1 FCSVKVN
8 GQQQRSA
15 NSLGANNLKTN
26 GNNMAFRGNQNRNRN
41 FGGGN
46 NNYGGPMGTN
56 RMGGMNMSPWE
67 SQNPG
72 GGGGQ
77 FGNNMRQGGGQ
88 MNAQA
93 INLANNLLNNLF
105 RNQNPPSLLDLPR
118 GGGGMGNRNQR
129 GGPMVSRG
137 GGAGNRLNNRRGQG
151 GFQNRGATGGGGGG
165 PKPPQKQGTGGIRK
179 QNAFDRAKKL
189 LAKNANQNKKKEPTP
204 GEKKIESPSKES
216 PYATVP
222 NDMFYCH
229 LCKKHMWDANSFENH
244 IKGRT
249 HLMMREGI
257 EESYRLKANMIRQE
271 AKIAEQLK
279 SIEFDRL
286 KRMGKSKQRQLDYCT
301 MCDLNFHGHISTHR
315 KSEGHLQL
323 KKFLHP
329 KCVECNKEFATR
341 IDYDTHLLSAEHLKK
356 AAESNTKV
364 GERKRQTLPIS
375 TEEEETRDL
384 RLPQKR
390 KKKPVKKEGA
400 AGEGD
405 AKKDGADGEGGAEGD
420 EAEGEGEGKEGEE
433 NADETKE
440 GDDLNESQ
448 EEEEVALPVDAEDCI
463 LDFNDGD
470 DIPSE
475 VDTRLPKYNYQRA
488 VGAGLISKLECYECS
503 VCSKFFDTE
512 ITAEIHSRTATHHR
526 NFLKFI
532 NEKSSDTKIAQKR
545 AAAAL
550 EESERKKRK
559 IDDTDAPTAE
569 GSVAGEEETAEGGE
583 GELYDPSEAT
593 GDDDDVEMVEDN
605 GEGEVEGEGEGFADL
620 EGEEGAGG
628 DEEEMEA
635 QEEEEPEGDEK
646 IETEPE
652 PAPAPTPAAEAA
664 PPAAAAA
671 AATPVKAAPK
681 APAKAAAAAPA
692 TPAAAAAS
700 PAAPA
705 AATPAAGDA
714 SPSPAKKATPARNA
728 AGPKATPQRQRA
740 RGRYNRY

>member
-1 FCSVKVN
+1 MVSVKIVKNPQQHRPANVN
-8 GQQQRSA
+8 G
-15 NSLGANNLKTN
+15 NS
-26 GNNMAFRGNQNRNRN
+26 MAFRGNQNRNRN

-46 NNYGGPMGTN
+46 NNYGGPMGAN

-67 SQNPG
+67 SQNP

-118 GGGGMGNRNQR
+118 GGGGGMGNRNQR

-151 GFQNRGATGGGGGG
+151 GFQNRGATGGAGG
-165 PKPPQKQGTGGIRK
+165 PKPPQKQGGGGIRK

-216 PYATVP
+216 PYASVP

-329 KCVECNKEFATR
+329 KCIECNKEFATR

-390 KKKPVKKEGA
+390 KKKPVKKEGE
-400 AGEGD
+400 AGADGD
-405 AKKDGADGEGGAEGD
+405 TSVKKEAGADGEAAEGEEGEGD
-420 EAEGEGEGKEGEE
+420 ETKEGEE

-440 GDDLNESQ
+440 GEEEGQ
-448 EEEEVALPVDAEDCI
+448 EEEEVALPVDPEDCI
-463 LDFNDGD
+463 LDFADGD
-470 DIPSE
+470 EIPSE
-475 VDTRLPKYNYQRA
+475 VDTRLPKYNWQRA
-488 VGAGLISKLECYECS
+488 VGPGLVSKLECYECS

-512 ITAEIHSRTATHHR
+512 VTAEIHTRTATHHR

-550 EESERKKRK
+550 EENERKKRK
-559 IDDTDAPTAE
+559 IEETETPAAE
-569 GSVAGEEETAEGGE
+569 GTAAEEESAEGAE

-593 GDDDDVEMVEDN
+593 GDDDDVEMAEDN
-605 GEGEVEGEGEGFADL
+605 ADGEAAGEEEAEA
-620 EGEEGAGG
+620 EGEEDAGQDNG
-628 DEEEMEA
+628 EEEMEA
-635 QEEEEPEGDEK
+635 QEEEEQEAEA
-646 IETEPE
+646 EAEPE
-652 PAPAPTPAAEAA
+652 PAPEPTPAAKPAA
-664 PPAAAAA
+664 VTKTPAKAAAAATAAAA
-671 AATPVKAAPK
+671 AATP
-681 APAKAAAAAPA
+681 
-692 TPAAAAAS
+692 AAAS
-700 PAAPA
+700 PAA
-705 AATPAAGDA
+705 DA
-714 SPSPAKKATPARNA
+714 SPSPAKKATPARAA

>member
-1 FCSVKVN
+1 
-8 GQQQRSA
+8 
-15 NSLGANNLKTN
+15 
-26 GNNMAFRGNQNRNRN
+26 MAFRGNQNRNRN

-46 NNYGGPMGTN
+46 QYNGPMGTN

-72 GGGGQ
+72 GGQ
-77 FGNNMRQGGGQ
+77 FGNNMRQGGGGQ

-118 GGGGMGNRNQR
+118 GGMGNRNQR
-129 GGPMVSRG
+129 GGQMVNRG

-151 GFQNRGATGGGGGG
+151 GFQNRGVTSG
-165 PKPPQKQGTGGIRK
+165 PKPPQKQGAGGIRK

-189 LAKNANQNKKKEPTP
+189 LAKNANTNKKKEITP
-204 GEKKIESPSKES
+204 GEKKIESTATSPKES
-216 PYATVP
+216 PYASVP

-341 IDYDTHLLSAEHLKK
+341 IDYDTHLLSADHLKK
-356 AAESNTKV
+356 AAENNTKV

-375 TEEEETRDL
+375 TAEEETRDL
-384 RLPQKR
+384 RPPQKR
-390 KKKPVKKEGA
+390 KKKPIK
-400 AGEGD
+400 
-405 AKKDGADGEGGAEGD
+405 
-420 EAEGEGEGKEGEE
+420 KEGEE
-433 NADETKE
+433 ATATEVKKEIEEGAEGEEPEGEEPKEGEEPADETKE
-440 GDDLNESQ
+440 GEDLNESQ
-448 EEEEVALPVDAEDCI
+448 EEEEVALPVDPEDCI
-463 LDFNDGD
+463 LDFLEGD
-470 DIPSE
+470 EIPSE
-475 VDTRLPKYNYQRA
+475 VDTRLPKYNWQRP
-488 VGAGLISKLECYECS
+488 VGPGLISKLECFECA

-512 ITAEIHSRTATHHR
+512 ATAEIHSRTATHHR

-545 AAAAL
+545 AAAAI
-550 EESERKKRK
+550 EENERKKRK
-559 IDDTDAPTAE
+559 IEETEAPAAE
-569 GSVAGEEETAEGGE
+569 GSAEETAEGGE

-593 GDDDDVEMVEDN
+593 GDDEDFEMTEQP
-605 GEGEVEGEGEGFADL
+605 
-620 EGEEGAGG
+620 EGEEEGG
-628 DEEEMEA
+628 DEEVAGDENGDEMEA
-635 QEEEEPEGDEK
+635 QEEEDEA
-646 IETEPE
+646 EPE
-652 PAPAPTPAAEAA
+652 PEPEPEPTPVPTPAPVAQPAA
-664 PPAAAAA
+664 TPAKPEPAAKTPAKAAGAAAA
-671 AATPVKAAPK
+671 AATPV
-681 APAKAAAAAPA
+681 AAAAG
-692 TPAAAAAS
+692 
-700 PAAPA
+700 A
-705 AATPAAGDA
+705 AATPATAA
-714 SPSPAKKATPARNA
+714 AATPTEATPLKKPRTAATAAATAAA
-728 AGPKATPQRQRA
+728 AGAGAGPGTGPKSTPQRQRA

>member
-1 FCSVKVN
+1 
-8 GQQQRSA
+8 
-15 NSLGANNLKTN
+15 
-26 GNNMAFRGNQNRNRN
+26 MAFRGNQNRNRN

-46 NNYGGPMGTN
+46 NNYGGPMGAN

-67 SQNPG
+67 SQNP
-72 GGGGQ
+72 GGGQ

-151 GFQNRGATGGGGGG
+151 GGFQNRGATGSG
-165 PKPPQKQGTGGIRK
+165 PKPPQKQGGGGIRK

-204 GEKKIESPSKES
+204 GEKKIESPTKES
-216 PYATVP
+216 PYASVP

-329 KCVECNKEFATR
+329 KCIECNKEFATR

-390 KKKPVKKEGA
+390 KKKPAKKEGEAADGEAKKEGA
-400 AGEGD
+400 G
-405 AKKDGADGEGGAEGD
+405 DGEGAEGDDAEGD
-420 EAEGEGEGKEGEE
+420 EAKEGEE
-433 NADETKE
+433 GADETKE
-440 GDDLNESQ
+440 GEELNESQ
-448 EEEEVALPVDAEDCI
+448 EEEEVALPVDPEDCI

-470 DIPSE
+470 EIPSE
-475 VDTRLPKYNYQRA
+475 VDTRLPKYNWQRA
-488 VGAGLISKLECYECS
+488 VGPGLISKLECYECS

-512 ITAEIHSRTATHHR
+512 VTAEIHSRTATHHR

-550 EESERKKRK
+550 EENERKKRK
-559 IDDTDAPTAE
+559 IEEAEAPAAE
-569 GSVAGEEETAEGGE
+569 GATEETAEGAE

-593 GDDDDVEMVEDN
+593 GDDEDVEMAEDN
-605 GEGEVEGEGEGFADL
+605 AEGEGEGEGDEEIEG
-620 EGEEGAGG
+620 EGEEDGAGQDNG
-628 DEEEMEA
+628 EEEMEA
-635 QEEEEPEGDEK
+635 QEEDQEGEQ
-646 IETEPE
+646 EAEPE
-652 PAPAPTPAAEAA
+652 PAPAKTPAPADPA
-664 PPAAAAA
+664 PVAKTPAK
-671 AATPVKAAPK
+671 TPT
-681 APAKAAAAAPA
+681 KAAAP
-692 TPAAAAAS
+692 AAAAS
-700 PAAPA
+700 PAAA
-705 AATPAAGDA
+705 AATPDA
-714 SPSPAKKATPARNA
+714 SPSPAKKATPARAA

>member
-1 FCSVKVN
+1 MTSVKIN
-8 GQQQRSA
+8 GNPQQQ
-15 NSLGANNLKTN
+15 LGK
-26 GNNMAFRGNQNRNRN
+26 GNMAFRGNQNRNRN
-41 FGGGN
+41 FGGGGN
-46 NNYGGPMGTN
+46 QYGGPMGAN
-56 RMGGMNMSPWE
+56 RMGGGGGMNMSPWE

-72 GGGGQ
+72 GGGQ
-77 FGNNMRQGGGQ
+77 FGNNMRQGGGGGQ

-93 INLANNLLNNLF
+93 INNLLNNLF
-105 RNQNPPSLLDLPR
+105 RNQPPSLLDLPR
-118 GGGGMGNRNQR
+118 GGMGNRNQR
-129 GGPMVSRG
+129 GGPMVNRG

-151 GFQNRGATGGGGGG
+151 GFQNRGVTGG
-165 PKPPQKQGTGGIRK
+165 PKPPQKQGAGGIRK

-189 LAKNANQNKKKEPTP
+189 LAKNANTNKKKEITP
-204 GEKKIESPSKES
+204 GEKKIESSATPKES
-216 PYATVP
+216 PYASVP

-271 AKIAEQLK
+271 AKLAEQLK

-341 IDYDTHLLSAEHLKK
+341 IDYDTHLLSADHLKK
-356 AAESNTKV
+356 AAENNTKV

-375 TEEEETRDL
+375 TAEEETRDL
-384 RLPQKR
+384 RPPQKR
-390 KKKPVKKEGA
+390 KKKPIKKEGEESTEVKKEP
-400 AGEGD
+400 E
-405 AKKDGADGEGGAEGD
+405 EGAEGE
-420 EAEGEGEGKEGEE
+420 EAEGEEAKEGEE
-433 NADETKE
+433 AADETKE
-440 GDDLNESQ
+440 GEDLNESQ

-463 LDFNDGD
+463 LDFAEGD
-470 DIPSE
+470 EIPSE
-475 VDTRLPKYNYQRA
+475 VDTRLPKYNWQRP
-488 VGAGLISKLECYECS
+488 VGAALISKLECFECA

-545 AAAAL
+545 AAAAI
-550 EESERKKRK
+550 EENERKKRK
-559 IDDTDAPTAE
+559 VEESEAPAAE
-569 GSVAGEEETAEGGE
+569 GAGDEAAEGAE

-593 GDDDDVEMVEDN
+593 GDDEDFEMNENAEGEEEGGEEAAGEDN
-605 GEGEVEGEGEGFADL
+605 G
-620 EGEEGAGG
+620 
-628 DEEEMEA
+628 DEMDA
-635 QEEEEPEGDEK
+635 QEEEEEEA
-646 IETEPE
+646 EAEPE
-652 PAPAPTPAAEAA
+652 PEPEPEPTPVPTPAPVAQPATPAKPE
-664 PPAAAAA
+664 PAAKPAA
-671 AATPVKAAPK
+671 K
-681 APAKAAAAAPA
+681 AAPA
-692 TPAAAAAS
+692 TPAAAATPTPAAATT

-705 AATPAAGDA
+705 AAATPAAA
-714 SPSPAKKATPARNA
+714 TPEVAPSPAKKPRAVAAAAAAAAAASPA
-728 AGPKATPQRQRA
+728 AGPKATPQRNRA

>member
-1 FCSVKVN
+1 MVSVKVN
-8 GQQQRSA
+8 GNPQNR
-15 NSLGANNLKTN
+15 LGNNPKVN
-26 GNNMAFRGNQNRNRN
+26 GNMAFRGNQNRNRN

-46 NNYGGPMGTN
+46 NNYGGPMGAN

-67 SQNPG
+67 SQNP
-72 GGGGQ
+72 GGGQ

-105 RNQNPPSLLDLPR
+105 RSQNPPSLLDLPR

-151 GFQNRGATGGGGGG
+151 GGFQNRGATGSG
-165 PKPPQKQGTGGIRK
+165 PKPPQKQGGGGIRK

-204 GEKKIESPSKES
+204 GDKKIESPTKES
-216 PYATVP
+216 PYASVP

-329 KCVECNKEFATR
+329 KCIECNKEFATR

-390 KKKPVKKEGA
+390 KKKPAKKEGEA
-400 AGEGD
+400 
-405 AKKDGADGEGGAEGD
+405 ADGEAKKEGGGDGEAAEGD
-420 EAEGEGEGKEGEE
+420 EAEGDEAKEGEE
-433 NADETKE
+433 GADETKE
-440 GDDLNESQ
+440 GEELNESQ
-448 EEEEVALPVDAEDCI
+448 EEEEVALPVDPEDCI
-463 LDFNDGD
+463 LDFTDGD
-470 DIPSE
+470 EIPSE
-475 VDTRLPKYNYQRA
+475 VDTRLPKYNWQRA
-488 VGAGLISKLECYECS
+488 VGPGLISKLECYECS

-512 ITAEIHSRTATHHR
+512 VTAEIHSRTATHHR

-550 EESERKKRK
+550 EENERKKRK
-559 IDDTDAPTAE
+559 I
-569 GSVAGEEETAEGGE
+569 EETEAPSTEGAAEEATEGAE

-593 GDDDDVEMVEDN
+593 GDDDDVEMADDN
-605 GEGEVEGEGEGFADL
+605 AEGEGEGEGEEEVEGEGEED
-620 EGEEGAGG
+620 GAGQDNG
-628 DEEEMEA
+628 EEEMEA
-635 QEEEEPEGDEK
+635 QEEEQEAEQ
-646 IETEPE
+646 EPE
-652 PAPAPTPAAEAA
+652 PEPSPAKTPAAAEPA
-664 PPAAAAA
+664 PVTKTPAK
-671 AATPVKAAPK
+671 T
-681 APAKAAAAAPA
+681 PAKAAAA
-692 TPAAAAAS
+692 TPAAAAT
-700 PAAPA
+700 
-705 AATPAAGDA
+705 TPDA
-714 SPSPAKKATPARNA
+714 SPSPAKKATPARAA

>member
-1 FCSVKVN
+1 MVSVKIIKN
-8 GQQQRSA
+8 PQQNRPA
-15 NSLGANNLKTN
+15 NVN

-46 NNYGGPMGTN
+46 NNYGGPMGAN

-67 SQNPG
+67 SQNP

-118 GGGGMGNRNQR
+118 GGGGGGMGNRNQR

-151 GFQNRGATGGGGGG
+151 GFQNRGATGGAGG
-165 PKPPQKQGTGGIRK
+165 PKPPQKQGGGGIRK

-204 GEKKIESPSKES
+204 GEKKIESPTKES
-216 PYATVP
+216 PYASVP

-329 KCVECNKEFATR
+329 KCIECNKEFATR

-390 KKKPVKKEGA
+390 KKKPVKKEGE
-400 AGEGD
+400 AGADADTSVKKEG
-405 AKKDGADGEGGAEGD
+405 GADGEAAEGEEGEGD
-420 EAEGEGEGKEGEE
+420 ETKEGEE

-440 GDDLNESQ
+440 GEEDGQ
-448 EEEEVALPVDAEDCI
+448 EEEEVALPVDPEDCI
-463 LDFNDGD
+463 LDFTDGD
-470 DIPSE
+470 EIPSE
-475 VDTRLPKYNYQRA
+475 VDTRLPKYNWQRA
-488 VGAGLISKLECYECS
+488 VGPGLVSKLECYECS

-512 ITAEIHSRTATHHR
+512 VTAEIHTRTATHHR

-545 AAAAL
+545 AAAAI
-550 EESERKKRK
+550 EENERKKRK
-559 IDDTDAPTAE
+559 IEETETPSADATA
-569 GSVAGEEETAEGGE
+569 AEEETTEGAE

-593 GDDDDVEMVEDN
+593 GDDDDVEMTEDN
-605 GEGEVEGEGEGFADL
+605 ADGEAAGDEEAEGEGEEDVNQDNG
-620 EGEEGAGG
+620 
-628 DEEEMEA
+628 EEEMEA
-635 QEEEEPEGDEK
+635 QEDEEQEAEAEA
-646 IETEPE
+646 EAEPE
-652 PAPAPTPAAEAA
+652 PAPEPTPAAKPAA
-664 PPAAAAA
+664 VPKTPTKAAAAAA
-671 AATPVKAAPK
+671 AATPA
-681 APAKAAAAAPA
+681 AAAAAPPA
-692 TPAAAAAS
+692 STPTS
-700 PAAPA
+700 
-705 AATPAAGDA
+705 DV
-714 SPSPAKKATPARNA
+714 SPSPAKKATPARAA

>member
-1 FCSVKVN
+1 
-8 GQQQRSA
+8 
-15 NSLGANNLKTN
+15 
-26 GNNMAFRGNQNRNRN
+26 MAFRGNQNRNRN
-41 FGGGN
+41 FGGN
-46 NNYGGPMGTN
+46 NQYGGPMGSN
-56 RMGGMNMSPWE
+56 RMGNMNMSPWE
-67 SQNPG
+67 SQNP
-72 GGGGQ
+72 GGGQ

-118 GGGGMGNRNQR
+118 GGMGNRNQR
-129 GGPMVSRG
+129 GGPMVNRG

-151 GFQNRGATGGGGGG
+151 GFQNRGVTSG
-165 PKPPQKQGTGGIRK
+165 PKPPQKQGAGGIRK

-189 LAKNANQNKKKEPTP
+189 LAKNANTNKKKEITP
-204 GEKKIESPSKES
+204 GEKKIESSSMSKES
-216 PYATVP
+216 PYASVP

-341 IDYDTHLLSAEHLKK
+341 IDYDTHLLSADHLKK
-356 AAESNTKV
+356 AAENNTKV

-375 TEEEETRDL
+375 TAEEETRDL
-384 RLPQKR
+384 RPPQKR
-390 KKKPVKKEGA
+390 KKKPVKKD
-400 AGEGD
+400 GEESTE
-405 AKKDGADGEGGAEGD
+405 AKKDTEDGAEGE
-420 EAEGEGEGKEGEE
+420 EAE
-433 NADETKE
+433 ADETKE
-440 GDDLNESQ
+440 GEEAADETKEGEDLNESQ
-448 EEEEVALPVDAEDCI
+448 EEEEVALPVDPEDCI
-463 LDFNDGD
+463 LDFAEGD
-470 DIPSE
+470 EIPSE
-475 VDTRLPKYNYQRA
+475 VDTRLPKYNWQRP
-488 VGAGLISKLECYECS
+488 VGPALISKLECFECA

-512 ITAEIHSRTATHHR
+512 VTAEIHSRTATHHR

-545 AAAAL
+545 AAAAI
-550 EESERKKRK
+550 EENERKKRK
-559 IDDTDAPTAE
+559 VEESEAPAAE
-569 GSVAGEEETAEGGE
+569 GAAEEAAEGGE

-593 GDDDDVEMVEDN
+593 GDDEDFEMNEN
-605 GEGEVEGEGEGFADL
+605 A
-620 EGEEGAGG
+620 EGEEEGG
-628 DEEEMEA
+628 DEAAGEENGEEMEA
-635 QEEEEPEGDEK
+635 QEEEEEEA
-646 IETEPE
+646 EAEPE
-652 PAPAPTPAAEAA
+652 PEPEPEPTPVPTPAPVAQ
-664 PPAAAAA
+664 P
-671 AATPVKAAPK
+671 ATPAKPE
-681 APAKAAAAAPA
+681 PAKTPAKAAPA
-692 TPAAAAAS
+692 TPAAAAAT
-700 PAAPA
+700 PAATTPAAAAPA
-705 AATPAAGDA
+705 AATSTPAAA
-714 SPSPAKKATPARNA
+714 ATPAEAAPSPAKKPRAVAAAAAAA
-728 AGPKATPQRQRA
+728 AGPKATPQRNRA

>member
-1 FCSVKVN
+1 MVSVKVN
-8 GQQQRSA
+8 GNQQNRSA
-15 NSLGANNLKTN
+15 NNQKVN
-26 GNNMAFRGNQNRNRN
+26 GGNMAFRGNQNRNRN

-46 NNYGGPMGTN
+46 NNYGGPMNAN

-67 SQNPG
+67 SQNP
-72 GGGGQ
+72 GGGQ

-93 INLANNLLNNLF
+93 INLASNLLNNLF

-151 GFQNRGATGGGGGG
+151 GGFQNRNATGGG
-165 PKPPQKQGTGGIRK
+165 PKPPQKQGGGGIRK

-216 PYATVP
+216 PYASVP

-329 KCVECNKEFATR
+329 KCIECNKEFATR
-341 IDYDTHLLSAEHLKK
+341 IDFDTHLLSAEHLKK

-390 KKKPVKKEGA
+390 KKKPAKKEGDA
-400 AGEGD
+400 ADGE
-405 AKKDGADGEGGAEGD
+405 AKKDGAGGDGEAAEG
-420 EAEGEGEGKEGEE
+420 EEGEGEEAKEGEE
-433 NADETKE
+433 AADETKE
-440 GDDLNESQ
+440 GEELNESQ
-448 EEEEVALPVDAEDCI
+448 EEEEVALPVDPEDCI
-463 LDFNDGD
+463 LDFTDGD
-470 DIPSE
+470 EIPSE
-475 VDTRLPKYNYQRA
+475 VDTRLPKYNWQRA
-488 VGAGLISKLECYECS
+488 VGPGLISKLECYECS

-512 ITAEIHSRTATHHR
+512 VTAEIHSRTATHHR

-550 EESERKKRK
+550 EENERKKRK
-559 IDDTDAPTAE
+559 VEETETPAADNAA
-569 GSVAGEEETAEGGE
+569 AEETAEGAE

-593 GDDDDVEMVEDN
+593 GDDDDIEMVEDN
-605 GEGEVEGEGEGFADL
+605 AEGEGEGEGDEEI
-620 EGEEGAGG
+620 EGEGEDDGAGQDNG
-628 DEEEMEA
+628 EEEMEA
-635 QEEEEPEGDEK
+635 QDEEQEA
-646 IETEPE
+646 EPE
-652 PAPAPTPAAEAA
+652 PEPEPTPAKAPAPVEPA
-664 PPAAAAA
+664 
-671 AATPVKAAPK
+671 PVAKT
-681 APAKAAAAAPA
+681 PAKAAVKAAAPA
-692 TPAAAAAS
+692 TPTAAAPS
-700 PAAPA
+700 
-705 AATPAAGDA
+705 TPDA
-714 SPSPAKKATPARNA
+714 SPSPAKKATPARAA

>member
-1 FCSVKVN
+1 
-8 GQQQRSA
+8 
-15 NSLGANNLKTN
+15 
-26 GNNMAFRGNQNRNRN
+26 MAFRGNQNRNRN

-46 NNYGGPMGTN
+46 NNYGGPMGAN

-67 SQNPG
+67 SQNP
-72 GGGGQ
+72 GGGQ

-151 GFQNRGATGGGGGG
+151 GGFQNRGATGSG
-165 PKPPQKQGTGGIRK
+165 PKPPPKQGGGGIRK

-204 GEKKIESPSKES
+204 GEKKIESPTKES
-216 PYATVP
+216 PYASVP

-329 KCVECNKEFATR
+329 KCIECNKEFATR

-356 AAESNTKV
+356 AAENNTKV

-390 KKKPVKKEGA
+390 KKKPVKKEGEPA
-400 AGEGD
+400 DGE
-405 AKKDGADGEGGAEGD
+405 AKKDGAGDGEGAEGD
-420 EAEGEGEGKEGEE
+420 EAEGDEAKEGEE
-433 NADETKE
+433 AADETKE
-440 GDDLNESQ
+440 GDELNESQ
-448 EEEEVALPVDAEDCI
+448 EEEEVALPVDPEDCI

-470 DIPSE
+470 EIPSE
-475 VDTRLPKYNYQRA
+475 VDTRLPKYNWQRA
-488 VGAGLISKLECYECS
+488 VGPGLISKLECYECS

-512 ITAEIHSRTATHHR
+512 VTAEIHSRTATHHR

-550 EESERKKRK
+550 EENERKKRK
-559 IDDTDAPTAE
+559 IEEAEAPAAE
-569 GSVAGEEETAEGGE
+569 GAAEETTEGAE

-593 GDDDDVEMVEDN
+593 GDDEDVEMAEDN
-605 GEGEVEGEGEGFADL
+605 AEGEGEG
-620 EGEEGAGG
+620 EGDEEAEAEVEEDGAGQDNG
-628 DEEEMEA
+628 EEEMEA
-635 QEEEEPEGDEK
+635 QEEEGQEGEQEP
-646 IETEPE
+646 EPE
-652 PAPAPTPAAEAA
+652 PAPVKTPAPAEPAPPAKTPAKTPTKAATPAAVAS
-664 PPAAAAA
+664 PAA
-671 AATPVKAAPK
+671 AATPA
-681 APAKAAAAAPA
+681 
-692 TPAAAAAS
+692 
-700 PAAPA
+700 
-705 AATPAAGDA
+705 DA
-714 SPSPAKKATPARNA
+714 SPSPAKKATPARAA
-728 AGPKATPQRQRA
+728 AGAKATPQRQRA

>member
-1 FCSVKVN
+1 MVSVKVN
-8 GQQQRSA
+8 GNPQNR
-15 NSLGANNLKTN
+15 LANNLKVN
-26 GNNMAFRGNQNRNRN
+26 GNMAFRGNQNRNRN

-46 NNYGGPMGTN
+46 NNYGGPMGAN

-67 SQNPG
+67 SQNP
-72 GGGGQ
+72 GGGQ

-151 GFQNRGATGGGGGG
+151 GGFQNRGATGSG
-165 PKPPQKQGTGGIRK
+165 PKPPQKQGGGGIRK

-204 GEKKIESPSKES
+204 GEKKIESPTKES
-216 PYATVP
+216 PYASVP

-329 KCVECNKEFATR
+329 KCIECNKEFATR

-390 KKKPVKKEGA
+390 KKKPVKKEGEA
-400 AGEGD
+400 
-405 AKKDGADGEGGAEGD
+405 ADGESKKEGAGDGEAAEGEEAEGEEAKEGD
-420 EAEGEGEGKEGEE
+420 EA
-433 NADETKE
+433 ADETKE
-440 GDDLNESQ
+440 GEELNESQ
-448 EEEEVALPVDAEDCI
+448 EEEEVALPVDPEDCI
-463 LDFNDGD
+463 LDFTDGD
-470 DIPSE
+470 EIPSE
-475 VDTRLPKYNYQRA
+475 VDTRLPKYNWQRP
-488 VGAGLISKLECYECS
+488 VGPGLISKLECYECS

-512 ITAEIHSRTATHHR
+512 VTAEIHSRTATHHR

-550 EESERKKRK
+550 EENERKKRK
-559 IDDTDAPTAE
+559 VEEAEAPAAESTATEEAAE
-569 GSVAGEEETAEGGE
+569 GAE

-605 GEGEVEGEGEGFADL
+605 AEGEGDEEVEGEGEDD
-620 EGEEGAGG
+620 GAGQDNG
-628 DEEEMEA
+628 EEEMEA
-635 QEEEEPEGDEK
+635 QDEEQEA
-646 IETEPE
+646 EPE
-652 PAPAPTPAAEAA
+652 PEPEPTPAKAPAPAEPAPVAKTPAKTPAKAAA
-664 PPAAAAA
+664 PAAAA
-671 AATPVKAAPK
+671 AATP
-681 APAKAAAAAPA
+681 
-692 TPAAAAAS
+692 
-700 PAAPA
+700 
-705 AATPAAGDA
+705 DA
-714 SPSPAKKATPARNA
+714 SPSPAKKATPARAA

>member
-1 FCSVKVN
+1 
-8 GQQQRSA
+8 
-15 NSLGANNLKTN
+15 
-26 GNNMAFRGNQNRNRN
+26 MAFRGNQNRNRN

-46 NNYGGPMGTN
+46 NNYGGPMGAN

-67 SQNPG
+67 SQNP

-118 GGGGMGNRNQR
+118 GGGGGGMGNRNQR

-151 GFQNRGATGGGGGG
+151 GFQNRGATGGAGG
-165 PKPPQKQGTGGIRK
+165 PKPPQKQGGGGIRK

-204 GEKKIESPSKES
+204 GEKKIESPTKES
-216 PYATVP
+216 PYASVP

-329 KCVECNKEFATR
+329 KCIECNKEFATR

-390 KKKPVKKEGA
+390 KKKPVKKEGE
-400 AGEGD
+400 AGADADTSVKKEG
-405 AKKDGADGEGGAEGD
+405 GADGEAAEGEEGEGD
-420 EAEGEGEGKEGEE
+420 ETKEGEE

-440 GDDLNESQ
+440 GEEDGQ
-448 EEEEVALPVDAEDCI
+448 EEEEVALPVDPEDCI
-463 LDFNDGD
+463 LDFTDGD
-470 DIPSE
+470 EIPSE
-475 VDTRLPKYNYQRA
+475 VDTRLPKYNWQRA
-488 VGAGLISKLECYECS
+488 VGPGLVSKLECYECS

-512 ITAEIHSRTATHHR
+512 VTAEIHTRTATHHR

-545 AAAAL
+545 AAAAI
-550 EESERKKRK
+550 EENERKKRK
-559 IDDTDAPTAE
+559 IEETETPSADATA
-569 GSVAGEEETAEGGE
+569 AEEETTEGAE

-593 GDDDDVEMVEDN
+593 GDDDDVEMTEDN
-605 GEGEVEGEGEGFADL
+605 ADGEAAGDEEAEGEGEEDVNQDNG
-620 EGEEGAGG
+620 
-628 DEEEMEA
+628 EEEMEA
-635 QEEEEPEGDEK
+635 QEDEEQEAEAEA
-646 IETEPE
+646 EAEPE
-652 PAPAPTPAAEAA
+652 PAPEPTPAAKPAA
-664 PPAAAAA
+664 VPKTPTKAAAAAA
-671 AATPVKAAPK
+671 AATPA
-681 APAKAAAAAPA
+681 AAAAAPPA
-692 TPAAAAAS
+692 STPTS
-700 PAAPA
+700 
-705 AATPAAGDA
+705 DV
-714 SPSPAKKATPARNA
+714 SPSPAKKATPARAA

>member
-1 FCSVKVN
+1 FFSVKVN
-8 GQQQRSA
+8 GNQNRSA
-15 NSLGANNLKTN
+15 NSLGAKNLKTD
-26 GNNMAFRGNQNRNRN
+26 GNMAFRGNQNRNRN
-41 FGGGN
+41 FGGGGGG
-46 NNYGGPMGTN
+46 NNYGGPMGAN

-67 SQNPG
+67 SQNP
-72 GGGGQ
+72 GGGQ

-129 GGPMVSRG
+129 AGPMVNRG

-151 GFQNRGATGGGGGG
+151 GFQNRGATGG
-165 PKPPQKQGTGGIRK
+165 PKPPQKQGGGGIRK

-189 LAKNANQNKKKEPTP
+189 LAKNANQNKKKETTP
-204 GEKKIESPSKES
+204 GEKKTESPASKES
-216 PYATVP
+216 PYASVP

-384 RLPQKR
+384 RLPQK
-390 KKKPVKKEGA
+390 KKKKAAKKE
-400 AGEGD
+400 GEGD
-405 AKKDGADGEGGAEGD
+405 AKKEGAEGEAAEGEDADGE
-420 EAEGEGEGKEGEE
+420 EGKDGED

-440 GDDLNESQ
+440 GEELNESQ
-448 EEEEVALPVDAEDCI
+448 EDEEVALPVDAEDCI
-463 LDFNDGD
+463 LDYNEGD

-512 ITAEIHSRTATHHR
+512 VTAEIHSRTATHHR

-559 IDDTDAPTAE
+559 L
-569 GSVAGEEETAEGGE
+569 EETEAAPAAEEGAAGDEATEETE

-605 GEGEVEGEGEGFADL
+605 GDAEAEGEAEPEGEGEG
-620 EGEEGAGG
+620 EGEEDAGG
-628 DEEEMEA
+628 DEEMEA
-635 QEEEEPEGDEK
+635 QEGDEEAEGDP
-646 IETEPE
+646 EPE
-652 PAPAPTPAAEAA
+652 PQPAPEVV
-664 PPAAAAA
+664 
-671 AATPVKAAPK
+671 AATPAKAAPK
-681 APAKAAAAAPA
+681 TPAKAAGGAA
-692 TPAAAAAS
+692 TPAAAAA
-700 PAAPA
+700 
-705 AATPAAGDA
+705 TPAADA
-714 SPSPAKKATPARNA
+714 SPSPAKKATPARAA

-740 RGRYNRY
+740 RARYNRY